1 MQRFIGLDV
10 HKQSSTAVV
19 LGPSG
24 KKLREQVLETNAQV
38 LKDFVRSIPPERVLT
53 IEEGA
58 LSDWLYEELEPLVKH
73 FVVIQPPQGERG
85 QKSDLLDA
93 WKLADR
99 TRRGDVPAQV
109 YKEPFRF
116 RELREAVRA
125 HLVLQRDMVRA
136 KNRLNALC
144 ASRGVNGVAKQ
155 LYDPLGR
162 HDVLAR
168 LPEHH
173 AKRARLW
180 GDELDMLVECH
191 ERAEQWLLEV
201 GKRTDAVR
209 RLMTA
214 PGIGPIR
221 AAQIVATVLTPH
233 RFRTKRQFW
242 SYCGLGI
249 VMRSSSDYQRDHRG
263 DWRFRNDVPAT
274 RGLNRNRHPL
284 LKQAFKG
291 AARQVTVHMPQHPL
305 TQHYQRLLEQ
315 TKPNLAR
322 LTIARRISAA
332 VLMMWKHEKDYDLTK
347 QQRR

>member
-1 MQRFIGLDV
+1 
-10 HKQSSTAVV
+10 
-19 LGPSG
+19 
-24 KKLREQVLETNAQV
+24 
-38 LKDFVRSIPPERVLT
+38 
-53 IEEGA
+53 
-58 LSDWLYEELEPLVKH
+58 
-73 FVVIQPPQGERG
+73 
-85 QKSDLLDA
+85 
-93 WKLADR
+93 
-99 TRRGDVPAQV
+99 
-109 YKEPFRF
+109 
-116 RELREAVRA
+116 
-125 HLVLQRDMVRA
+125 
-136 KNRLNALC
+136 
-144 ASRGVNGVAKQ
+144 
-155 LYDPLGR
+155 
-162 HDVLAR
+162 VLAL

-180 GDELDMLVECH
+180 GDELDMLVDCH
-191 ERAEQWLLEV
+191 ERAEQWLLDV

-242 SYCGLGI
+242 SYCGLGV
-249 VMRSSSDYQRDHRG
+249 VMRSSSDYQRDPRG
-263 DWRFRNDVPAT
+263 GWRFRNDVPAT

-291 AARQVTVHMPQHPL
+291 AARQVIVHMPEHPL
-305 TQHYQRLLEQ
+305 HQHYQRLLEQ

-332 VLMMWKHEKDYDLTK
+332 VLSMWKHEEDYDLTK